1 MKIRPLHDR
10 VVIKRKVEEE
20 KTASGIYIPDSAKE
34 RPIEGTVTAVGTGRL
49 LDDGKERPLAVKVG
63 DKVLFGK
70 YSGTEIKIDGEEQL
84 IVREEE
90 ILAII
95 G

>member
-1 MKIRPLHDR
+1 MKIRPLYDR

-34 RPIEGTVTAVGTGRL
+34 RPIEGTVAAIGNGRFE
-49 LDDGKERPLAVKVG
+49 DGKERPLTVKVG

-70 YSGTEIKIDGEEQL
+70 YSGTEIKIDGEEHL

-90 ILAII
+90 ILAIL